1 MDLESVTDELYSLPP
16 AAFTPARNE
25 RVAAARTAGDREL
38 AGRIQALR
46 RPTLSAWASNLLVR
60 RLPEQVRPLLS
71 LGEGM
76 RQAHRELD
84 GEQLRELGRRQHDLV
99 GALARQA
106 RQLAADAGHPVGED
120 VRHEVESTLHAV
132 LADPEA
138 AREWAA
144 GCLTKPLSPP
154 VGFTAATTPD
164 AVARTVSR
172 PAATDSGTREKAGK
186 REKRQ
191 DEREQRARA
200 ERRARAE
207 KAEKDA
213 RAAEDRAPAR
223 EEERKRAENRLREA
237 EDEVSTLAERLKAAK
252 ERQRAARDEVAEARN
267 RAREPPRR
275 ARPVAGRRR
284 PRAKR
289 SDRGAGRLRQ
299 LDRLDARVHLV
310 QLGRAVGD
318 DRPARSPQGEVAGV
332 GGGQVDLGH
341 GGELGDGERGRAVE
355 TVELEDRS
363 GQREVDLLPPP
374 G

>member
-1 MDLESVTDELYSLPP
+1 MDLESVTDELYGLHP
-16 AAFTPARNE
+16 ADFTPARNE

-106 RQLAADAGHPVGED
+106 RQLAADAGHRVGED

-144 GCLTKPLSPP
+144 GCLTTSLSPP
-154 VGFTAATTPD
+154 VGFTAATAPD
-164 AVARTVSR
+164 AVAREASR
-172 PAATDSGTREKAGK
+172 PAATDSGTREKTGK
-186 REKRQ
+186 RDERQ

-213 RAAEDRAPAR
+213 RAAEERAPAR
-223 EEERKRAENRLREA
+223 EEERKRAESRLREA
-237 EDEVSTLAERLKAAK
+237 EGEVSSLAERLKAAK
-252 ERQRAARDEVAEARN
+252 ERQRAARDEVAQARS
-267 RAREPPRR
+267 RAREAAAEARAARRR
-275 ARPVAGRRR
+275 AEEA
-284 PRAKR
+284 A
-289 SDRGAGRLRQ
+289 RQ
-299 LDRLDARVHLV
+299 A
-310 QLGRAVGD
+310 Q
-318 DRPARSPQGEVAGV
+318 
-332 GGGQVDLGH
+332 
-341 GGELGDGERGRAVE
+341 
-355 TVELEDRS
+355 
-363 GQREVDLLPPP
+363 
-374 G
+374 